1 MSNSAGNKLRLPV
14 LTGPTGAGK
23 TALAYRLMDSLP
35 NIELI
40 SADSRQI
47 YKQMAI
53 GTDKPTAEER
63 AKYSMHLVDCVEPG
77 DRYTAYDFV
86 SDARRLIAD
95 ILIRGK
101 YPLICGGTGLYL
113 KSLIEGIVEL
123 PEDDL
128 HIRTE
133 LEELAV
139 TRGPKFLYEQLEE
152 IDPLEARKTHPNNIK
167 RIIRALE
174 IYRVT
179 GKSKSEVLAEP
190 LSETPPYDFEVLCYM
205 PPREILYERI
215 NTRVDRMMETGL
227 EQEARQLA
235 AQGLKDMVEK
245 VNVIGYHELFSHF
258 DGEIPRE
265 TAVNLIKQNTRRF
278 AKRQITWFK
287 GMPYIAY
294 FADSD
299 TILNRLKTLYASINI

>member
-1 MSNSAGNKLRLPV
+1 MSNSAENKPRLPV

-35 NIELI
+35 DIELI

-47 YKQMAI
+47 YKRMAI
-53 GTDKPTAEER
+53 GTDKPTPEER
-63 AKYSMHLVDCVEPG
+63 EKYPMHLVDCVEPG
-77 DRYTAYDFV
+77 ERYTAYDFV
-86 SDARRLIAD
+86 TDARALISE
-95 ILIRGK
+95 ILARGK
-101 YPLICGGTGLYL
+101 RPLICGGTGLYL

-123 PEDDL
+123 PDDDL
-128 HIRTE
+128 SIRNE

-139 TRGPKFLYEQLEE
+139 TKGPKFLYEQLET

-179 GKSKSEVLAEP
+179 GKPKSEILAEP
-190 LSETPPYDFEVLCYM
+190 VSETRPYDFSVLCYM
-205 PPREILYERI
+205 PSREVLYERI
-215 NTRVDRMMETGL
+215 NTRVDRMIEMGL
-227 EQEARQLA
+227 ENEARQLA
-235 AQGLKDMVEK
+235 AQGQKKAVEN
-245 VNVIGYHELFSHF
+245 VNVIGYQEIFSHL
-258 DGEIPRE
+258 DGEITRE

-287 GMPYIAY
+287 GMSYIAY
-294 FADSD
+294 FDDPD
-299 TILNRLKTLYASINI
+299 TILRRLEKLYASIII